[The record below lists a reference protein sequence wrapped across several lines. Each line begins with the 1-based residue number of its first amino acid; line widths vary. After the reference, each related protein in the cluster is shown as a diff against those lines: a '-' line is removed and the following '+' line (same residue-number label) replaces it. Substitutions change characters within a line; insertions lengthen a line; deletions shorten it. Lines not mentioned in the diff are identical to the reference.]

1 MPDASPGA
9 RRGAAGRHGALA
21 GRAPR
26 ASALVFCASLAAAL
40 LGTGG
45 SAQAQEVL
53 IDYLV
58 AATDTPVRLGTT
70 DAISVDAVQV
80 FTTGTNTAGYTLT
93 SILIDLQTWGG
104 RHHRICPR

>member
-1 MPDASPGA
+1 M
-9 RRGAAGRHGALA
+9 
-21 GRAPR
+21 
-26 ASALVFCASLAAAL
+26 FCASLAAAL

-45 SAQAQEVL
+45 SAEAQEVL

-58 AATDTPVRLGTT
+58 AATATPVRLGTT

-93 SILIDLQTWGG
+93 SVLIDLQTWGG
-104 RHHRICPR
+104 STTDFPR